1 MGISTSHA
9 AVPHRRDHRIDALRG
24 VALLMMCIDHI
35 PQDVL
40 NRFTMRNIGFAD
52 AAEVFVLLAG
62 YASWLAYGRAFG
74 KKQPVASVLA
84 RIRRRCWQL
93 YVFQMAMVVVCI
105 STIRIWRHFW
115 PVPVDFLEPEL
126 AHGLDSAWRVLS
138 LQALPGNLNILPL
151 YIVLLLGFAPL
162 YALLRGVGTPVVL
175 GLSGTV
181 WLLVNFD
188 PRLNFPN
195 WLDPDGWY
203 FDPLA
208 WQFLFVLG
216 VCGARVAGRHD
227 GSLPRSRVLAA
238 VCGLYL
244 VFSFVQSFPWTDW
257 GFADLRPVGMA
268 VPDKMILAPWRL
280 LDVLA
285 LFYLVQSSPRATVL
299 AGTRGGQLMA
309 LFGRHSLE
317 IFTAGTLVDLYAR
330 LVLTSFGTGWVMQ
343 VVVNVVGFVV
353 LLWVARN
360 RERARVAARRPTP
373 PAPGGLPAHVPLCR
387 N

>member
-1 MGISTSHA
+1 MGISTSPA
-9 AVPHRRDHRIDALRG
+9 GAPHRRDHRIDALRG

-74 KKQPVASVLA
+74 KKPVGTVLG
-84 RIRRRCWQL
+84 RIGRRCWQL
-93 YVFQMAMVVVCI
+93 YVYQMVMVVVCI

-126 AHGLDSAWRVLS
+126 AHGLDAAWRVLS

-151 YIVLLLGFAPL
+151 YIVLLLGFGPL
-162 YALLRGVGTPVVL
+162 FALLRGLGTPVVL
-175 GLSGTV
+175 GLSAAV
-181 WLLVNFD
+181 WLVVNFD

-216 VCGARVAGRHD
+216 VCAARVAGQHA
-227 GSLPRSRVLAA
+227 GSLPRVAGLAW
-238 VCGLYL
+238 VCGGYL
-244 VFSFVQSFPWTDW
+244 AFSAVQSFPWTDW
-257 GFADLRPVGMA
+257 GLADLRLLAMT
-268 VPDKMILAPWRL
+268 VPDKMILSPWRL

-285 LFYLVQSSPRATVL
+285 LFYLVQSSGRAAAL
-299 AGTRGGQLMA
+299 AATRGGQLMA

-317 IFTAGTLVDLYAR
+317 IFTAGTLIDLYAR
-330 LVLTSFGTGWVMQ
+330 LALTSFGTGWAMQ
-343 VVVNVVGFVV
+343 VAVNVVGFAV
-353 LLWVARN
+353 LLAVARN
-360 RERARVAARRPTP
+360 RERARVAARQPR
-373 PAPGGLPAHVPLCR
+373 PAHGGGVPPGVPLCR

>member
-1 MGISTSHA
+1 MGISTSRGA
-9 AVPHRRDHRIDALRG
+9 TPHRRDHRIDALRG

-74 KKQPVASVLA
+74 RKQPVMSVLA
-84 RIRRRCWQL
+84 RIGRRCWQL
-93 YVFQMAMVVVCI
+93 YVFQMVMVVVCI

-175 GLSGTV
+175 GMSGAV
-181 WLLVNFD
+181 WLLVNLD

-216 VCGARVAGRHD
+216 VCGARVAGQHD

-360 RERARVAARRPTP
+360 RERARVAARRPAP
-373 PAPGGLPAHVPLCR
+373 PKPDGLPAHAPLCR

>member
-1 MGISTSHA
+1 
-9 AVPHRRDHRIDALRG
+9 
-24 VALLMMCIDHI
+24 MMCIDHI

-40 NRFTMRNIGFAD
+40 NRFTMRNVGFAD

-74 KKQPVASVLA
+74 RQPAMTVLG
-84 RIRRRCWQL
+84 RIGRRCWQL
-93 YVFQMAMVVVCI
+93 YAYQMVMVVVCI

-126 AHGLDSAWRVLS
+126 AHGLDSAWRVLT

-162 YALLRGVGTPVVL
+162 YLLLRGVGTAVVL
-175 GLSGTV
+175 GLSAAV
-181 WLLVNFD
+181 WLVVNLD

-216 VCGARVAGRHD
+216 VCAARVAGGHD
-227 GSLPRSRVLAA
+227 GSLPRVRALAWM
-238 VCGLYL
+238 CMGYL
-244 VFSFVQSFPWTDW
+244 VFSAVQSFPWTDW
-257 GFADLRPVGMA
+257 GLTDLRPVVMSA
-268 VPDKMILAPWRL
+268 PDKMVLSPWRL

-285 LFYLVQSSPRATVL
+285 LFYLVQSSGRATVL
-299 AGTRGGQLMA
+299 AASRGGQLMA

-317 IFTAGTLVDLYAR
+317 IFTAGTLIDLYGR
-330 LVLTSFGTGWVMQ
+330 LVLTSFGTGWAMQ
-343 VVVNVVGFVV
+343 VVVNVAGFVV
-353 LLWVARN
+353 LLAVARN
-360 RERARVAARRPTP
+360 RERARIRARQSR
-373 PAPGGLPAHVPLCR
+373 PAPGGGIPAGVPLCR